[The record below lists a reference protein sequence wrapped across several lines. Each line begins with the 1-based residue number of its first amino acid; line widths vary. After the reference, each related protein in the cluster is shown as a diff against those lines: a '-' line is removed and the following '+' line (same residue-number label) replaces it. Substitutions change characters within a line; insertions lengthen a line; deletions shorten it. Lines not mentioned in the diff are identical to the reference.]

1 MTVPEG
7 RINAIP
13 LEGNKAHPRVAF
25 GELTWRPLPR
35 DLDRDPQFSPLP
47 APPAAFPPLT
57 PQPASQGSLLL
68 YFLQQDRAS
77 LYSGGAR
84 GQGAGGWP
92 PQKGRVNV
100 WGGLLHAAK
109 MQVAVGAGKPELTL
123 GSPLGPITPALLSLP
138 VTISPAC

>member
-25 GELTWRPLPR
+25 GELTRRPLPR

-68 YFLQQDRAS
+68 YLQDRAS
-77 LYSGGAR
+77 LDSGGAGTGGR
-84 GQGAGGWP
+84 GWP
-92 PQKGRVNV
+92 RQKGRVNV
-100 WGGLLHAAK
+100 WGGLLHVAK
-109 MQVAVGAGKPELTL
+109 MQGGC
-123 GSPLGPITPALLSLP
+123 GSREA
-138 VTISPAC
+138 